1 MGAAP
6 PATCAKSIQV
16 YVSRLRKQLGDQRL
30 ATQAPGYVLQVE
42 PSELDLARFEQL
54 ADEARRGDPRTA
66 ARKLRDALA
75 LWRGSPLADLA
86 YEPFAQPEIARLEEL
101 RMAVLEQRID
111 ADLAVGRHA
120 ELVGELEALIVRNP
134 LRERLRF
141 QLMLALYRSAR
152 QAEALNAYRA
162 ARSELSEELGLEPSE
177 ELKRLEQAI
186 LRHDPGLDLAAGAS
200 REGPLPPERPVAERA
215 LLIVPRA
222 LYGLD
227 PLLRLAEP
235 LAASESPHE
244 LIVAGVVPAAE
255 LAAATLALAE
265 RRDQLLAAGL
275 AARTAA
281 FSSPRRGEDIVR
293 LAGQENVDL
302 LLMDAGSSPLDGDA
316 RVVLEQAPC
325 DVALLAEAGG
335 SLGEGPVVVPFGAR
349 SHDWAALR
357 LGAWVARATDAP
369 LRLIGS
375 AADGG
380 EEARDASRLLADASL
395 IVQRTA
401 GIVAE
406 PLLAR
411 PGRQGIAA
419 LAEGSGPARGRPVGA
434 LARGGTRP
442 CAGRAR
448 TGSAGADGVRPARE
462 ATGRP
467 RAGRDPHAFQLVADR
482 ARALAARRL
491 PASTR
496 DHPGLQPAGPKLVR
510 ESGRIGRPA
519 LKEATCFDVATSSP
533 PRPSWLSAPRRRPPP
548 RTRTCSQMA
557 PPAATLLRPRP
568 RSRPRPPTSTRTCAR
583 PTPWTRPSTAAY
595 TRPTRAVC
603 PEPGL
608 RLARRGRRGPGPA
621 VRASRHACEARPL
634 HGLGAQAGRV
644 ARGAGDGAPRRPRDT
659 RDTHGRRGPSSPPG
673 ASTGATRASAR
684 PECSRCSA
692 SPPDRR

>member
-1 MGAAP
+1 MDFRLLGPLEVVERDRPLALGGVKQRSLLAILLLQANALVSTDRLIDQMWGATP
-6 PATCAKSIQV
+6 PATCAKSVQV
-16 YVSRLRKQLGDQRL
+16 YVSRLRKQLGNRRL
-30 ATQAPGYVLQVE
+30 VTHAPGYMLHVE

-54 ADEARRGDPRTA
+54 ADEARRTDPQRA

-86 YEPFAQPEIARLEEL
+86 YEPFAQTEIARLEEL

-111 ADLAVGRHA
+111 ADLAVGRDA

-134 LRERLRF
+134 LRERLRS

-152 QAEALNAYRA
+152 QAEALDAYRVT
-162 ARSELSEELGLEPSE
+162 RRELSEELGLEPSE

-186 LRHDPGLDLAAGAS
+186 LRQDPALDLADGS
-200 REGPLPPERPVAERA
+200 PREAAPETAVMERA

-222 LYGLD
+222 LPGLD
-227 PLLRLAEP
+227 PLLCLAEP

-255 LAAATLALAE
+255 LAAATAALAE

-293 LAGQENVDL
+293 LTGQERVDL
-302 LLMDAGSSPLDGDA
+302 LLMDAGRSPLEGDA

-335 SLGEGPVVVPFGAR
+335 SLGEGPVVVPFGAGA
-349 SHDWAALR
+349 HDWAALR

-406 PLLAR
+406 PLLAS
-411 PGRQGIAA
+411 PGREGVAA
-419 LAEGSGPARGRPVGA
+419 LAEGAALLVVGLSERWREEGLGRVRGE
-434 LARGGTRP
+434 LA
-442 CAGRAR
+442 
-448 TGSAGADGVRPARE
+448 
-462 ATGRP
+462 
-467 RAGRDPHAFQLVADR
+467 
-482 ARALAARRL
+482 
-491 PASTR
+491 
-496 DHPGLQPAGPKLVR
+496 
-510 ESGRIGRPA
+510 
-519 LKEATCFDVATSSP
+519 
-533 PRPSWLSAPRRRPPP
+533 
-548 RTRTCSQMA
+548 MA
-557 PPAATLLRPRP
+557 PPA
-568 RSRPRPPTSTRTCAR
+568 PT
-583 PTPWTRPSTAAY
+583 
-595 TRPTRAVC
+595 VFV
-603 PEPGL
+603 
-608 RLARRGRRGPGPA
+608 RRGRRPDGLAPA
-621 VRASRHACEARPL
+621 ETRTPFSWSLTRH
-634 HGLGAQAGRV
+634 
-644 ARGAGDGAPRRPRDT
+644 PR
-659 RDTHGRRGPSSPPG
+659 
-673 ASTGATRASAR
+673 
-684 PECSRCSA
+684 
-692 SPPDRR
+692 